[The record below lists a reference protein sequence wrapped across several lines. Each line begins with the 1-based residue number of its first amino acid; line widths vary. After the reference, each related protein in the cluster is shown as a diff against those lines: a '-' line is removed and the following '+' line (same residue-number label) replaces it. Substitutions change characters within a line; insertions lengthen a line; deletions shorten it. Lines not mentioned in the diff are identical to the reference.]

1 MSLSGKNILIVGGS
15 RGIGA
20 SLAKLAEIQGATVY
34 RASRT
39 AAGER
44 SAQIDAAHPFQFP
57 EGFLPEELHGL
68 VYCPGSINLKPLA
81 SLKLETM
88 QEEFSLNVLG
98 AFQALQQSLKA
109 LKRGKGSVVFFG
121 TVAARVGMPF
131 HASIAAAKGG
141 LEAMARSAGAEL
153 APGGVRVNVIAPS
166 LTDTPLAAN
175 LLDTEEKRAAGAK
188 RHPLGRVGLPDDMAE
203 AACFLLSDASGWITG
218 QTLGIDGGMST
229 LR

>member
-20 SLAKLAEIQGATVY
+20 SLAKLAEAQGATVY
-34 RASRT
+34 LASRS
-39 AAGER
+39 ASGAR
-44 SAQIDAAHPFQFP
+44 SAQIDAAQAFQFP

-141 LEAMARSAGAEL
+141 LEALARSAAAEL
-153 APGGVRVNVIAPS
+153 APSGVRVNVIAPS
-166 LTDTPLAAN
+166 LTDTPLAGN
-175 LLDTEEKRAAGAK
+175 LLDTEEKRAGGAK
-188 RHPLGRVGLPDDMAE
+188 RHPLGRVGTPEDMAE

>member
-20 SLAKLAEIQGATVY
+20 SLAKLAENEGATVF
-34 RASRT
+34 RTSRSAT
-39 AAGER
+39 GAR
-44 SAQIDAAHPFQFP
+44 SAQIDAAQAFQFP

-141 LEAMARSAGAEL
+141 LEALARSAAAEL
-153 APGGVRVNVIAPS
+153 APSGVRVNVIAPS
-166 LTDTPLAAN
+166 LTDTPLAEN
-175 LLDTEEKRAAGAK
+175 LLDTEEKRAGGAK
-188 RHPLGRVGLPDDMAE
+188 RHPLGRVGTPEDMAE
-203 AACFLLSDASGWITG
+203 AACFLLSEASGWITG